1 MKILLTGGNG
11 FIGNYLKLNLKH
23 NIVAPS
29 STDLNLLD
37 IDEVTKFLA
46 LHKFDAVVHCA
57 VTGRNRVYDN
67 DGDIADKNLTMFFN
81 LSLNKSQYKTLIN
94 FGSGAE
100 FGLDRNIDLAKEES
114 IIFSLPKES
123 YGFSKNIITRSILET
138 PNFYNLRIFSC
149 FDPSES
155 SDRFFTKFKRT
166 VEEHKIFD
174 LTDRYIDF
182 FSLEDTLTVVEAVL
196 DGRIVDPDINLVYQD
211 KLKASELLN
220 KYCKIIKADARLIS
234 ITGEGFKY
242 TGDGS
247 KLARYNLGL
256 NGQDATL
263 ERYKD
268 QDE

>member
-23 NIVAPS
+23 EVVAPS
-29 STDLNLLD
+29 SKELNLLD
-37 IDEVTKFLA
+37 IEQVTEFLS

-67 DGDIADKNLTMFFN
+67 DGEIADKNLTMFFN
-81 LSLNKSQYKTLIN
+81 LSLNRSQYTTLIN

-100 FGLDRNIDLAKEES
+100 FGLDHDVDSVNEELVLR
-114 IIFSLPKES
+114 SLPKES
-123 YGFSKNIITRSILET
+123 YGFSKSIITRSILET
-138 PNFYNLRIFSC
+138 PNFYNLRIFAC

-166 VEEHKIFD
+166 VEEGRTFD
-174 LTDRYIDF
+174 LIDRYIDF

-196 DGRIVDPDINLVYQD
+196 DGRVIDPDINLVYQN

-220 KYCKIIKADARLIS
+220 KYCKIIEADAGLIR

-247 KLARYNLGL
+247 KLANYNLGL
-256 NGQDATL
+256 KGQDATL

-268 QDE
+268 